1 MEICV
6 KCFFDNKSEFE
17 KALNYLKP
25 IMGSDIAYSGRDF
38 ELDSREG
45 NYIETYSPITQIQ
58 LDELTALCPL
68 KPKKKVSKEA
78 VYNRIA
84 YLIGIFGAS
93 YHPDDDV
100 RDLAPEGSSYEYLAH
115 LEVTQNDI
123 DYMCDALGLDPCAIA
138 LEVLTDLGINP
149 LED

>member
-6 KCFFDNKSEFE
+6 KCFFDNKPEFDM
-17 KALNYLKP
+17 AFNYLEP
-25 IMGSDIAYSGRDF
+25 IMGSDIEYNDNVGD
-38 ELDSREG
+38 L
-45 NYIETYSPITQIQ
+45 YIETYRSITQAQ
-58 LDELTALCPL
+58 LNGLTALCPIKL
-68 KPKKKVSKEA
+68 RRKISREA
-78 VYNRIA
+78 IYNRIA
-84 YLIGIFGAS
+84 YLIGIFGAD

-100 RDLAPEGSSYEYLAH
+100 RDLAPESSSYEYLAH

-123 DYMCDALGLDPCAIA
+123 GFMCDALGLDPCAIA